1 MPAIDDYLRA
11 LRDQKATALH
21 LSAGRRPMLR
31 IASNVVPIQGESLL
45 DDLALR
51 ALLKEALGNDRWDAF
66 QRDHDCDFTMTA
78 GTLGRYHGN
87 CLITE
92 TGLSAVFE
100 RIEDVPESLD
110 HLGLPSI
117 GQSLIGARAG
127 LILVCG
133 PHGSGKSTT
142 IAALIDQLNATQRL
156 HIVSLEAPIRVL
168 HRHQRS
174 IVSQREVGRDTG
186 SFANAIR
193 AALKQDVDVIAVS
206 ELSERE
212 TITHA
217 IDAAHQGV
225 LVLAEAHSS
234 TPVSAIE
241 GLLGAFPEDARVHA
255 RAALSENLLGVIG
268 QVLCRHKDGGRVAV
282 YEVVPSSRAFAEA
295 IRNADDHAMEQH
307 ISAGAD
313 GSHRL
318 DDSLAALVEQG
329 AIDGREAHRRAREKK
344 RFAQHAPSLSN
355 G

>member
-11 LRDQKATALH
+11 LRDQKGTALH

-31 IASNVVPIQGESLL
+31 VDNNVVPIQGESLL

-51 ALLKEALGNDRWDAF
+51 SLLKEALGNERWDAF

-87 CLITE
+87 CLMTE

-100 RIEDVPESLD
+100 RIDDVPESLD
-110 HLGLPSI
+110 HLGLPATA
-117 GQSLIGARAG
+117 QSMITARTG

-133 PHGSGKSTT
+133 PQGAGKSTT

-174 IVSQREVGRDTG
+174 VVSQREVGRDTG
-186 SFANAIR
+186 SFAAAIR
-193 AALKQDVDVIAVS
+193 AALKQDADVIAVS

-217 IDAAHQGV
+217 IDAAHQGA
-225 LVLAEAHSS
+225 LVIAEAHSP

-241 GLLGAFPEDARVHA
+241 GLLGAFPEDARIHA
-255 RAALSENLLGVIG
+255 RAALSENLLGVIS
-268 QVLCRHKDGGRVAV
+268 QVLCRHKDGGRVAA
-282 YEVVPSSRAFAEA
+282 YEVVPNAKTFAEA
-295 IRNADDHAMEQH
+295 IRSADDHAMEQH

-313 GSHRL
+313 GAHRL
-318 DDSLAALVEQG
+318 DDSLTALLEQG
-329 AIDGREAHRRAREKK
+329 VIDGREAHRRAREKK
-344 RFAQHAPSLSN
+344 RFGQHAPSMS
-355 G
+355 